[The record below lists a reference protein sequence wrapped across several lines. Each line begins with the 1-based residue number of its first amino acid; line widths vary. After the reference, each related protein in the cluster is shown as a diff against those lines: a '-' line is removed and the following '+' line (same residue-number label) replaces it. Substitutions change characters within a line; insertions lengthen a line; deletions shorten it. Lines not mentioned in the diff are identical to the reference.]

1 MSPSAFSSSGNG
13 GSARPLTRGIYVPT
27 VAFFD
32 GDTEELDTK
41 TIGRHAVRLAKA
53 GVAGIA
59 VQGSNGEA
67 VHLLHEERSAVTRAT
82 RQALDGAGFAAMPL
96 IVGCGAQSTFEA
108 VRLCRDAAA
117 AGGDYALVLPPS
129 YYCGLFEEGG
139 PAATATVTAFF
150 AAVADASPI
159 PVLVYNYPGA
169 TPGVD
174 LCSDT
179 LAALARH
186 PNIAGCKFTCG
197 NTGKLGRVAAAARAA
212 GDDFLCFAGSADF
225 TLPALAA
232 GAAGVIGGLGN
243 VAPRAC
249 VRVFDAAAATETEG
263 GGGGGVLA
271 PEAVRLQE
279 VVARGDWVAIKTGV
293 VGVKVALNEYAGYGG
308 FSRRPLPRPDG
319 AKAKT
324 IVDGLKELMALENSL
339 QDKF

>member
-1 MSPSAFSSSGNG
+1 MSPSAFSSTGNG
-13 GSARPLTRGIYVPT
+13 GTSRPLTRGIYVPT

-32 GDTEELDTK
+32 ADTEDLDTK
-41 TIGRHAVRLAKA
+41 TTGRHAVRLAKA

-67 VHLLHEERSAVTRAT
+67 VHLLREERVAVTQAT
-82 RQALDGAGFAAMPL
+82 RQALDAAGFTSTPL
-96 IVGCGAQSTFEA
+96 IVGCGAQSTLEA
-108 VRLCRDAAA
+108 VRLCQDAAA

-129 YYCGLFEEGG
+129 YYCGLFDG
-139 PAATATVTAFF
+139 AATVTEFF
-150 AAVADASPI
+150 TAVADASPI
-159 PVLVYNYPGA
+159 PILVYNYPGA

-174 LCSDT
+174 LGSDT

-186 PNIAGCKFTCG
+186 PNVAGCKFTCG

-232 GAAGVIGGLGN
+232 GGAGVIGGLAN

-249 VRVFDAAAATETEG
+249 VRVFDVAEKE
-263 GGGGGVLA
+263 GVLS

-279 VVARGDWVAIKTGV
+279 VVARGDWVAIQTGV
-293 VGVKVALNEYAGYGG
+293 VGVKAALNEYAGYGG
-308 FSRRPLPRPDG
+308 FSRRPLPRPD
-319 AKAKT
+319 AAKT
-324 IVDGLKELMALENSL
+324 KVIADGLKELMELENSL
-339 QDKF
+339 QDKA

>member
-1 MSPSAFSSSGNG
+1 MSPSAFSTNGNG

-27 VAFFD
+27 VAFFND
-32 GDTEELDTK
+32 ETEELDTK

-67 VHLLHEERSAVTRAT
+67 VHLLHEERAVVTQTT
-82 RQALDGAGFAAMPL
+82 RQALDTAGFAHLPL

-108 VRLCRDAAA
+108 IRLCADAAA

-129 YYCGLFEEGG
+129 YYCGLFDG
-139 PAATATVTAFF
+139 AATVLDFF
-150 AAVADASPI
+150 ATVADASPI
-159 PVLVYNYPGA
+159 PLLVYNYPGA

-174 LCSDT
+174 INSDVLT
-179 LAALARH
+179 ALAKH

-197 NTGKLGRVAAAARAA
+197 NTGKLGRVAAAAKAA
-212 GDDFLCFAGSADF
+212 GDDFLCFSGSADF

-232 GAAGVIGGLGN
+232 GGAGVIGGLGN

-249 VRVFDAAAATETEG
+249 VRVFDVAEKD
-263 GGGGGVLA
+263 GVMSQ
-271 PEAVRLQE
+271 EAVRLQDI
-279 VVARGDWVAIKTGV
+279 VARGDWVAIQTGV

-308 FSRRPLPRPDG
+308 FSRRPLPRPD
-319 AKAKT
+319 AVKTKT
-324 IVDGLKELMALENSL
+324 IADGLKELMELENSL
-339 QDKF
+339 PDKA

>member
-1 MSPSAFSSSGNG
+1 MSPSVSSTGGNG
-13 GSARPLTRGIYVPT
+13 GSPRPLSRGIYVPT
-27 VAFFD
+27 MAFFD
-32 GDTEELDTK
+32 AETEELDTK

-67 VHLLHEERSAVTRAT
+67 VHLMHEERATVTKAT
-82 RQALDGAGFAAMPL
+82 RQALDAAGFSSMPL

-108 VRLCRDAAA
+108 IRLCTDAAA

-129 YYCGLFEEGG
+129 YYNGLFEG
-139 PAATATVTAFF
+139 ATTVLDFF
-150 AAVADASPI
+150 KAVADASPI

-174 LCSDT
+174 ICSDT
-179 LAALARH
+179 LATLAQH

-197 NTGKLGRVAAAARAA
+197 NTGKLGRVAAAAKAA
-212 GDDFLCFAGSADF
+212 GNDFFCFAGSADF

-232 GAAGVIGGLGN
+232 GGAGVIGGLGN

-249 VRVFDAAAATETEG
+249 VHVFDVAEKEGVSSKEAA
-263 GGGGGVLA
+263 
-271 PEAVRLQE
+271 RLQE
-279 VVARGDWVAIKTGV
+279 IVARGDWVAIQTGL

-308 FSRRPLPRPDG
+308 FSRRPLPRPDAG
-319 AKAKT
+319 KT
-324 IVDGLKELMALENSL
+324 KKIVDGLKELMELENSL
-339 QDKF
+339 QDKA